1 MLEANILQLEAE
13 GVTVRTRHLIKYRKS
28 ERAVVQPIYVGHDRF
43 LRTLNRPEQTCGM
56 TNRGYR
62 PRAERAPCVDVLSNP
77 DFTGFLILNHPVPG
91 G

>member
-1 MLEANILQLEAE
+1 MRRKSMLEANILQLEAE

-56 TNRGYR
+56 TNQGYR
-62 PRAERAPCVDVLSNP
+62 PRAKRAAPSVDILSNP
-77 DFTGFLILNHPVPG
+77 DSLGS
-91 G
+91 